1 MLKKKV
7 TPSLE
12 DYLET
17 IFFLRARNGD
27 VRVTDVANEMSIS
40 KPSVNK
46 AINVLKAQGLVS
58 HEHYGLL
65 NLTEPGEA
73 LAESVAN
80 RHIVI
85 KRFLMNILGVEEGT
99 ADDEACKMEHS
110 ISTETVKKLSDHVD
124 RLMRERERQDCGAD
138 EPRGR

>member
-1 MLKKKV
+1 MIPKKV

-73 LAESVAN
+73 LASSVAN
-80 RHIVI
+80 RHFVI
-85 KRFLMNILGVEEGT
+85 KKFLMNILGVEEGL
-99 ADDEACKMEHS
+99 ADEEACKLEHS
-110 ISTETVKKLSDHVD
+110 ISTETVKKLSDHVE
-124 RLMRERERQDCGAD
+124 RLLKEREG
-138 EPRGR
+138 